1 MFISGFM
8 IYDDEHFKNGQS
20 YRLTTQNIF
29 FSLLKGLF
37 VGGGGV
43 WLEYEPSFLKLA
55 ALTLSVLLVNLRL

>member
-37 VGGGGV
+37 GGGG
-43 WLEYEPSFLKLA
+43 FG
-55 ALTLSVLLVNLRL
+55 

>member
-29 FSLLKGLF
+29 FSLLKGLL
-37 VGGGGV
+37 GGGV

-55 ALTLSVLLVNLRL
+55 ALTLSVLLVNLRRL

>member
-37 VGGGGV
+37 GGGGV
-43 WLEYEPSFLKLA
+43 RLEYEPSFLKLA

>member
-37 VGGGGV
+37 GGGG

>member
-8 IYDDEHFKNGQS
+8 IYDDEHFINGQS

-37 VGGGGV
+37 GGFF

>member
-37 VGGGGV
+37 GGGGF